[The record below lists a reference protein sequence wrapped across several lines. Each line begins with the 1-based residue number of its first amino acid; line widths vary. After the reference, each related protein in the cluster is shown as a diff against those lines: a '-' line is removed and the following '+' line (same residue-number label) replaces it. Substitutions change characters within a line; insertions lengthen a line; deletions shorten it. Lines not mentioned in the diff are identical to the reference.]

1 MQPREPH
8 PAPSRWGST
17 KVSVF
22 RGAWLTCS
30 ACRGAFCSCQFPT
43 CSTTWPGSV
52 GLGTTRLAAQDG
64 DRGIETLR
72 PAASEIRTGIPGTG
86 TVTAS
91 TGIVRVI
98 GAHTVGLCCRAI
110 GPCRRA
116 HLGVSHRQRPI
127 VGKE

>member
-22 RGAWLTCS
+22 RRARFTSS
-30 ACRGAFCSCQFPT
+30 AGRGILCSCLFPT
-43 CSTTWPGSV
+43 YVNHLAQV

-64 DRGIETLR
+64 DRGVETLR
-72 PAASEIRTGIPGTG
+72 PAASEVRTGIPDAS
-86 TVTAS
+86 TVSAS

-98 GAHTVGLCCRAI
+98 GAHIVGPYFRAV
-110 GPCRRA
+110 GPCCRA
-116 HLGVSHRQRPI
+116 HLGVSHRQRPV